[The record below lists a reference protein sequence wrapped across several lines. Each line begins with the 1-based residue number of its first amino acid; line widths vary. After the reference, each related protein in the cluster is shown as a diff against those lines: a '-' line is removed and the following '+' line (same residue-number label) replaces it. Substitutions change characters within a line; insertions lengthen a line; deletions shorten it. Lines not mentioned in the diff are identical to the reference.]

1 MEHRIGIM
9 GGTFDP
15 IHHGHLLTAEYVRD
29 ACGLTKILF
38 IPAANSPFKLEKKVA
53 PASDRLAMTRLAIA
67 DNPYFEASDIEMC
80 RQGVSY
86 TSDTIDE
93 LHCLLG
99 QQAEFFFI
107 TGADAINDLPSWH
120 EAEHLLASCHF
131 IAATRQ
137 GTKLDM
143 VYLRKAFGALCEYH
157 IHQLTTPELEISST
171 EIRERIHSGRSV
183 RYMLPAAVAD
193 YIKKE
198 GLYR

>member
-15 IHHGHLLTAEYVRD
+15 IHYGHLLTAEYVRD
-29 ACGLTKILF
+29 ACGLTEILF
-38 IPAANSPFKLEKKVA
+38 IPAANSPFKLERKVA
-53 PASDRLAMTRLAIA
+53 PASDRLTMTRLAVR

-80 RQGVSY
+80 RRGVSY

-93 LHCLLG
+93 LHRQLDG
-99 QQAEFFFI
+99 RAEFFFI
-107 TGADAINDLPSWH
+107 TGADAINDLPDWH
-120 EAEHLLASCHF
+120 EAKHLLESCHF

-143 VYLRKAFGALCEYH
+143 AYLREAFGTLCENH
-157 IHQLTTPELEISST
+157 IHQITTPELEISST
-171 EIRERIHSGRSV
+171 EIRERIGSGRSV
-183 RYMLPAAVAD
+183 RYMLPPAVAD